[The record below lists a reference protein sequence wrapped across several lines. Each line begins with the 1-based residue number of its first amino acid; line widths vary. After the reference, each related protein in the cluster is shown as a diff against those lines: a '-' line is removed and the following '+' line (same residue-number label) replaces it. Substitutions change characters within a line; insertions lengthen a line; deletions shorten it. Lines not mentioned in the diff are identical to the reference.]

1 VRRLLQVG
9 TFLFVLV
16 TFLAPLM
23 ECFDRWDTPGL
34 SNDTEFGLFTLIFAL
49 CLVLL
54 VCTLMAAR
62 SVLVKFASIRIFF
75 FDHCWLPIVATLC
88 RPILIPPRFNS
99 PLRI

>member
-1 VRRLLQVG
+1 
-9 TFLFVLV
+9 V

-23 ECFDRWDTPGL
+23 ECFDRWDAPGL

-54 VCTLMAAR
+54 VCMLIAAR
-62 SVLVKFASIRIFF
+62 LMLIKFASIRIFF
-75 FDHCWLPIVATLC
+75 LNHCWLAIMAIL
-88 RPILIPPRFNS
+88 RKPILIPPRFNS

>member
-23 ECFDRWDTPGL
+23 ECFDRWDAPGL

-54 VCTLMAAR
+54 VCMLIAAR
-62 SVLVKFASIRIFF
+62 SMLVKFASIRIFF
-75 FDHCWLPIVATLC
+75 FNHCWLPIMAILC
-88 RPILIPPRFNS
+88 KPILIPPRFNS

>member
-1 VRRLLQVG
+1 MLQVG

-23 ECFDRWDTPGL
+23 ECFDRWDAPGL
-34 SNDTEFGLFTLIFAL
+34 ANDTEFGLFTLIFAL

-54 VCTLMAAR
+54 VCMLMAAR
-62 SVLVKFASIRIFF
+62 SMLVKFASIRSFF
-75 FDHCWLPIVATLC
+75 FDHCWLPIMSALC
-88 RPILIPPRFNS
+88 TSLLIPPRINS

>member
-23 ECFDRWDTPGL
+23 ECFDRWDAPGL

-54 VCTLMAAR
+54 VCMLMAAR
-62 SVLVKFASIRIFF
+62 SMLVKFASIRIFF
-75 FDHCWLPIVATLC
+75 DNCWLPIMAILC
-88 RPILIPPRFNS
+88 KPILILPGFNS